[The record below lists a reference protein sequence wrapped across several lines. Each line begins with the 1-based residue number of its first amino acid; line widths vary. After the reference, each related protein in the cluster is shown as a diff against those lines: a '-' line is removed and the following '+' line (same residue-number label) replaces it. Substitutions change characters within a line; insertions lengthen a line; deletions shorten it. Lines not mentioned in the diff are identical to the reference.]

1 MPVAAVAGAVFAG
14 AELVA
19 GGLTIFQTIAAVG
32 AITAG
37 VGAVTG
43 DQDLMKI
50 GAIGSLAGGVGMFAQ
65 NQGWLNTAQAA
76 AEAGGNTATMIGQE
90 AVGVNDFAPVVD
102 NGMGAVEAAETV
114 TGDTLMADLGE
125 DNNIAQGITDTT
137 GVTQS
142 PTMNTQPG
150 GLLNASPS
158 NPLDQR
164 LAAGK
169 VGEAAKDT
177 SVFINTSPSNPMD
190 MKLAAGKVVGEAA
203 KDTSV
208 FSSLQKFADLL
219 KNKDGTYDKN
229 LLAIGA
235 NFLGG
240 AFDDKKKAE
249 ADYYRSRTASE
260 DAQRTNANSV
270 PSLAGLKVSDKNIFP
285 TNASTYT
292 PVRVG
297 LINAR

>member
-14 AELVA
+14 VELVTET
-19 GGLTIFQTIAAVG
+19 LTIFQTIAAIG

-50 GAIGSLAGGVGMFAQ
+50 GAIGGLAGGVGMFAQ

-76 AEAGGNTATMIGQE
+76 AEAGSNTATMIGQE
-90 AVGVNDFAPVVD
+90 AAGVNDFAPVVD
-102 NGMGAVEAAETV
+102 NGMGAVEAAGNV
-114 TGDTLMADLGE
+114 TGDTLVAADGG
-125 DNNIAQGITDTT
+125 NIAQGITAPT

-164 LAAGK
+164 PAAGK
-169 VGEAAKDT
+169 VGEAANESSIFK
-177 SVFINTSPSNPMD
+177 S
-190 MKLAAGKVVGEAA
+190 MK
-203 KDTSV
+203 
-208 FSSLQKFADLL
+208 KFADML
-219 KNKDGTYDKN
+219 KDKDGKYDKG

-235 NFLGG
+235 NFVGG
-240 AFDDKKKAE
+240 FFDDKKKAE
-249 ADYYRSRTASE
+249 TDYYRSRTASE

-270 PSLAGLKVSDKNIFP
+270 PSLAGLRVSDKNIFP
-285 TNASTYT
+285 TSASTYT
-292 PVRVG
+292 PTRVG

>member
-50 GAIGSLAGGVGMFAQ
+50 GAIGGLAGGVGMFAQ

-76 AEAGGNTATMIGQE
+76 AEAGSNTATMISQE
-90 AVGVNDFAPVVD
+90 AAGVNDFAPTVD
-102 NGMGAVEAAETV
+102 NGMGAVDTTANTV
-114 TGDTLMADLGE
+114 TGDNLMADLGE
-125 DNNIAQGITDTT
+125 GGNIAQGITAPT

-142 PTMNTQPG
+142 PTMNTRPG
-150 GLLNASPS
+150 GLINASPS
-158 NPLDQR
+158 NPLDMR
-164 LAAGK
+164 IANGATK
-169 VGEAAKDT
+169 NT
-177 SVFINTSPSNPMD
+177 SVF
-190 MKLAAGKVVGEAA
+190 G
-203 KDTSV
+203 
-208 FSSLQKFADLL
+208 SLQKFADLL

-235 NFLGG
+235 NFIGG

-249 ADYYRSRTASE
+249 TDYYRSRTASE

-270 PSLAGLKVSDKNIFP
+270 PSLAGLRVSDKNIFP
-285 TNASTYT
+285 TSASTYT
-292 PVRVG
+292 PTRVG

>member
-90 AVGVNDFAPVVD
+90 AAGVNDFAPTVD
-102 NGMGAVEAAETV
+102 NGMGAVDTTANTV
-114 TGDTLMADLGE
+114 TGDNLMAGDGG
-125 DNNIAQGITDTT
+125 NIAQGITAPT

-142 PTMNTQPG
+142 PTMNTRPG
-150 GLLNASPS
+150 GLINASPS
-158 NPLDQR
+158 NPLDMR
-164 LAAGK
+164 IANGATK
-169 VGEAAKDT
+169 NT
-177 SVFINTSPSNPMD
+177 SVF
-190 MKLAAGKVVGEAA
+190 G
-203 KDTSV
+203 
-208 FSSLQKFADLL
+208 SLQKFADLL

-235 NFLGG
+235 NFIGG

-249 ADYYRSRTASE
+249 TDYYRSRTASE
-260 DAQRTNANSV
+260 DAQRANANAV
-270 PSLAGLKVSDKNIFP
+270 PNMAGLKVNTAKNIFP
-285 TNASTYT
+285 TTSPTYT
-292 PVRVG
+292 PTRVG

>member
-14 AELVA
+14 AELATGVL
-19 GGLTIFQTIAAVG
+19 GVFQTIAAVG

-50 GAIGSLAGGVGMFAQ
+50 GAIGGLAGGVGMFAQ

-76 AEAGGNTATMIGQE
+76 AEAGSNTATMISQE
-90 AVGVNDFAPVVD
+90 AAGVNDFAPTVD
-102 NGMGAVEAAETV
+102 NGMGAVDTTANTV
-114 TGDTLMADLGE
+114 TGDNLMADLGE
-125 DNNIAQGITDTT
+125 GGNIAQGITDTT

-158 NPLDQR
+158 NPLDMR
-164 LAAGK
+164 LASKA
-169 VGEAAKDT
+169 VGEAAKNT
-177 SVFINTSPSNPMD
+177 SVFD
-190 MKLAAGKVVGEAA
+190 
-203 KDTSV
+203 
-208 FSSLQKFADLL
+208 SLQKFADLL

-235 NFLGG
+235 NFIGG

-249 ADYYRSRTASE
+249 TDYYRSRTASE

-292 PVRVG
+292 PTRVG

>member
-50 GAIGSLAGGVGMFAQ
+50 GAIGSLAGGVGMFAE
-65 NQGWLNTAQAA
+65 NQGLLNTAQAA
-76 AEAGGNTATMIGQE
+76 AEAGGNTAAMIGQE

-102 NGMGAVEAAETV
+102 DGMGAVEAAGNV
-114 TGDTLMADLGE
+114 TGDTLVAADGG
-125 DNNIAQGITDTT
+125 NIAQGITDTT

-158 NPLDQR
+158 NPMDMK

-235 NFLGG
+235 NFVGG
-240 AFDDKKKAE
+240 FFDDKKKAE
-249 ADYYRSRTASE
+249 TDYYRSRTASE

>member
-50 GAIGSLAGGVGMFAQ
+50 GAIGGLAGGVGMFAQ

-76 AEAGGNTATMIGQE
+76 AEAGSNTATMIGQE
-90 AVGVNDFAPVVD
+90 AAGVNDFAPVVD
-102 NGMGAVEAAETV
+102 NGMGAVEAAGNV
-114 TGDTLMADLGE
+114 TGDTLVAADGG
-125 DNNIAQGITDTT
+125 NIAQGITDTT

-158 NPLDQR
+158 NPLDMR
-164 LAAGK
+164 LADKA
-169 VGEAAKDT
+169 V
-177 SVFINTSPSNPMD
+177 NQ
-190 MKLAAGKVVGEAA
+190 AA

-208 FSSLQKFADLL
+208 FSSLQKFADML

-249 ADYYRSRTASE
+249 TDYYRSRTASE

-270 PSLAGLKVSDKNIFP
+270 PSLAGLKVSDKNIFTP
-285 TNASTYT
+285 NASTYT

>member
-76 AEAGGNTATMIGQE
+76 AEAGGNTAAMIGQQ
-90 AVGVNDFAPVVD
+90 APGMESVAPTVD
-102 NGMGAVEAAETV
+102 TGMGAAETV
-114 TGDTLMADLGE
+114 NTVTGDNLMADLGE
-125 DNNIAQGITDTT
+125 GGNIAQGITDTT

-169 VGEAAKDT
+169 VGEAANESSIFK
-177 SVFINTSPSNPMD
+177 S
-190 MKLAAGKVVGEAA
+190 MK
-203 KDTSV
+203 
-208 FSSLQKFADLL
+208 KFADML

-249 ADYYRSRTASE
+249 TDYYRSRTASE

-270 PSLAGLKVSDKNIFP
+270 PSLAGLKVSDKNIFTP
-285 TNASTYT
+285 NASTYT

>member
-50 GAIGSLAGGVGMFAQ
+50 GAIGGLAGGVGMFAQ

-76 AEAGGNTATMIGQE
+76 AEAGSNTATMIGQQ
-90 AVGVNDFAPVVD
+90 APGMESVAPTVD
-102 NGMGAVEAAETV
+102 NGMGAVEATKTV
-114 TGDTLMADLGE
+114 TGDTLVAADGG
-125 DNNIAQGITDTT
+125 NIAQGITAPT

-169 VGEAAKDT
+169 VGEAANESSIFK
-177 SVFINTSPSNPMD
+177 S
-190 MKLAAGKVVGEAA
+190 MK
-203 KDTSV
+203 
-208 FSSLQKFADLL
+208 KFADML

-235 NFLGG
+235 NFIGG

-249 ADYYRSRTASE
+249 TDYYRSRTASE

-270 PSLAGLKVSDKNIFP
+270 PSLAGLRVSDKNIFP
-285 TNASTYT
+285 TSASTYT
-292 PVRVG
+292 PTRVG

>member
-76 AEAGGNTATMIGQE
+76 AEAGGNTAAMIGQE
-90 AVGVNDFAPVVD
+90 AAGVNDFAPTVD
-102 NGMGAVEAAETV
+102 NGMGVAETTANTV
-114 TGDTLMADLGE
+114 TGDDLMAADSG
-125 DNNIAQGITDTT
+125 NIAQGITDTT

-150 GLLNASPS
+150 GLINASPS
-158 NPLDQR
+158 NPLDMR
-164 LAAGK
+164 LASKA
-169 VGEAAKDT
+169 
-177 SVFINTSPSNPMD
+177 
-190 MKLAAGKVVGEAA
+190 VGEAA

-208 FSSLQKFADLL
+208 FSSLQKFANLL

-235 NFLGG
+235 NFIGG

-249 ADYYRSRTASE
+249 TDYYRSRTASE
-260 DAQRTNANSV
+260 DAQRTNANAV
-270 PSLAGLKVSDKNIFP
+270 PSLAGLKVNDKNIFTP
-285 TNASTYT
+285 NASTYT

>member
-14 AELVA
+14 AELATGVL
-19 GGLTIFQTIAAVG
+19 GVFQTIAAVG

-50 GAIGSLAGGVGMFAQ
+50 GAIGGLAGGVGMFAQ

-76 AEAGGNTATMIGQE
+76 AEAGSNTATMISQE
-90 AVGVNDFAPVVD
+90 AAGVNDFAPTVD
-102 NGMGAVEAAETV
+102 NGMGAVDTTANTE
-114 TGDTLMADLGE
+114 TGDNLMEDLGE
-125 DNNIAQGITDTT
+125 GGNITQGITAPT

-142 PTMNTQPG
+142 PTMNT

-158 NPLDQR
+158 TPLDMR
-164 LAAGK
+164 LASKA
-169 VGEAAKDT
+169 VGEAAKNT
-177 SVFINTSPSNPMD
+177 SVF
-190 MKLAAGKVVGEAA
+190 G
-203 KDTSV
+203 
-208 FSSLQKFADLL
+208 SLQKFADLL
-219 KNKDGTYDKN
+219 KNKDGTYDKS

-235 NFLGG
+235 YFIGG

-249 ADYYRSRTASE
+249 TDYYRSRTASE

-292 PVRVG
+292 PTRVG

>member
-50 GAIGSLAGGVGMFAQ
+50 GAIGGLAGGVGMFAQ

-76 AEAGGNTATMIGQE
+76 AEAGGNTATMIGQQAPGME
-90 AVGVNDFAPVVD
+90 AVAPTVD
-102 NGMGAVEAAETV
+102 TGMGAVEAAGNV
-114 TGDTLMADLGE
+114 TGDTLVAADGG
-125 DNNIAQGITDTT
+125 NIAQGITETT

-142 PTMNTQPG
+142 PTMNT
-150 GLLNASPS
+150 GL
-158 NPLDQR
+158 
-164 LAAGK
+164 
-169 VGEAAKDT
+169 
-177 SVFINTSPSNPMD
+177 INTSPSNPMD

-208 FSSLQKFADLL
+208 FSSLQKFADML

-249 ADYYRSRTASE
+249 TDYYRSRTASE

>member
-1 MPVAAVAGAVFAG
+1 MPVAAVAGAVFAV
-14 AELVA
+14 AELVE

-50 GAIGSLAGGVGMFAQ
+50 GAIAGLAGGVGMFAQ
-65 NQGWLNTAQAA
+65 NQGLLNTAQAA
-76 AEAGGNTATMIGQE
+76 AEAGGNTAAMIGQE
-90 AVGVNDFAPVVD
+90 AAGVNDFAPVVD
-102 NGMGAVEAAETV
+102 NGMGAVETAGNV
-114 TGDTLMADLGE
+114 TGDTLMAADGG
-125 DNNIAQGITDTT
+125 NIAQGITEAT

-150 GLLNASPS
+150 GPLNASPS
-158 NPLDQR
+158 NPMDMR
-164 LAAGK
+164 LADKA
-169 VGEAAKDT
+169 V
-177 SVFINTSPSNPMD
+177 NQ
-190 MKLAAGKVVGEAA
+190 AA

-208 FSSLQKFADLL
+208 FSSLQKFADML

-249 ADYYRSRTASE
+249 TDYYRSRTASE

-285 TNASTYT
+285 NNASTYT

>member
-50 GAIGSLAGGVGMFAQ
+50 GGIAGLAGGVGMFAQ
-65 NQGWLNTAQAA
+65 NQGWLNSTQAVAESGSNTASFLGEAA
-76 AEAGGNTATMIGQE
+76 PGVEQVSPTVDTGAAIQNASDAGNTAM
-90 AVGVNDFAPVVD
+90 
-102 NGMGAVEAAETV
+102 
-114 TGDTLMADLGE
+114 TGDSLLAADLGE
-125 DNNIAQGITDTT
+125 TAGNITQGITDTT

-169 VGEAAKDT
+169 VGEAA
-177 SVFINTSPSNPMD
+177 N
-190 MKLAAGKVVGEAA
+190 E
-203 KDTSV
+203 
-208 FSSLQKFADLL
+208 SSIFKSIQKFADML
-219 KNKDGTYDKN
+219 KDKDGKYDKN
-229 LLAIGA
+229 LLSIGA
-235 NFLGG
+235 NFVGG
-240 AFDDKKKAE
+240 FFDDKKKAE
-249 ADYYRSRTASE
+249 TDYYKSRTASE
-260 DAQRTNANSV
+260 DAQRSNANAV
-270 PSLAGLKVSDKNIFP
+270 PTFGLKVNTSKNIFP
-285 TNASTYT
+285 TAAGTYNPT
-292 PVRVG
+292 RVG

>member
-50 GAIGSLAGGVGMFAQ
+50 GAIGGLAGGVGMFAQ

-76 AEAGGNTATMIGQE
+76 AEAGGNTAAMIGQQ
-90 AVGVNDFAPVVD
+90 APGMESVAPTVD
-102 NGMGAVEAAETV
+102 TGMGAVEAANTM
-114 TGDTLMADLGE
+114 TGDSLVAADGG
-125 DNNIAQGITDTT
+125 NIAQGITDTT

-169 VGEAAKDT
+169 VGEAANESSIFK
-177 SVFINTSPSNPMD
+177 S
-190 MKLAAGKVVGEAA
+190 MK
-203 KDTSV
+203 
-208 FSSLQKFADLL
+208 KFADML

-249 ADYYRSRTASE
+249 TDYYRSRTASE

-270 PSLAGLKVSDKNIFP
+270 PSLSGLKVSDKNIFP

>member
-50 GAIGSLAGGVGMFAQ
+50 GAIGGLAGGVGMFAQ

-76 AEAGGNTATMIGQE
+76 AEAGSNTATMIGQE
-90 AVGVNDFAPVVD
+90 AAGVNDFAPTVD
-102 NGMGAVEAAETV
+102 NGMGAVETTANTV
-114 TGDTLMADLGE
+114 TGDSLMAADGG
-125 DNNIAQGITDTT
+125 NIAQGITEAT

-150 GLLNASPS
+150 GLINASPS
-158 NPLDQR
+158 NSLDQR

-169 VGEAAKDT
+169 VGEAANESSIFK
-177 SVFINTSPSNPMD
+177 S
-190 MKLAAGKVVGEAA
+190 MK
-203 KDTSV
+203 
-208 FSSLQKFADLL
+208 KFADLL

-235 NFLGG
+235 NFIGG

-249 ADYYRSRTASE
+249 TDYYRSRTASE

-270 PSLAGLKVSDKNIFP
+270 PSLAGLKVSDKNIFTP
-285 TNASTYT
+285 NASTYT

>member
-50 GAIGSLAGGVGMFAQ
+50 GAIGSLAGGVGMFAE
-65 NQGWLNTAQAA
+65 NQGLLNTAQAA
-76 AEAGGNTATMIGQE
+76 AEAGGNTAAMIGQE

-102 NGMGAVEAAETV
+102 NGMGAVEAAGNV
-114 TGDTLMADLGE
+114 TGDTLMAADGG
-125 DNNIAQGITDTT
+125 NIAQGITEAT

-142 PTMNTQPG
+142 PTMNT
-150 GLLNASPS
+150 GL
-158 NPLDQR
+158 
-164 LAAGK
+164 
-169 VGEAAKDT
+169 
-177 SVFINTSPSNPMD
+177 INTSPSNPMD

-235 NFLGG
+235 NFVGG
-240 AFDDKKKAE
+240 FFDDKKKAE